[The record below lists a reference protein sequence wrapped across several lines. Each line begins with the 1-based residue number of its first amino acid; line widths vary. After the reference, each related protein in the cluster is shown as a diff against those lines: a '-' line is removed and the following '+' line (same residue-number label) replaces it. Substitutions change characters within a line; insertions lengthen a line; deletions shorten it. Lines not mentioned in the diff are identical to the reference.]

1 MNYSNKADM
10 QLLLQ
15 QQRKSFQKSGFPTLE
30 LRLDRL
36 DRLTSMIKK
45 YDRQICDT
53 IAEDFGSRAF
63 EISRLTEVFVTIEQA
78 KHAILSVA
86 EWMQPEQRQAPSPI
100 NEASAEVRYQ
110 PKGVVGII
118 APWNFPVH
126 LLLSPLVCVLAAGNR
141 AMLKPSE
148 ITSRTSQLI
157 CDMIGEFFDTSEVAV
172 VLGDA
177 KVSAQF
183 SQLPFDHLVF
193 TGSTAVGRKVMSAAA
208 QNLTPVTLELGGKAP
223 VIVDKG
229 VDLKTVSLRLMT
241 GKLFNSGQICIC
253 PDYAFVPEEL
263 LKPLLN
269 ELENATATLYPSIAD
284 NPDYT
289 AIVNDNHFSRL
300 QHLIDDATGEGVEIV
315 TLNPANE
322 DFDETQNRKMLPRIL
337 INPGNDSA
345 VMQNEIFGPLLA
357 IKTYR
362 DIQEVIDHI
371 QTQGHPLA
379 LYYFGDNDAHKTIL
393 RDNVLS
399 GGMAVD
405 DVVVQAICHALPF
418 GGIGTSGMGCYH
430 GIDGF
435 REFSHNKAVYAQTPV
450 EDIAGFT
457 RPPYSDAMRG
467 MMQQQVSES

>member
-1 MNYSNKADM
+1 MTYTSKADM

-30 LRLDRL
+30 LRIDRL

-63 EISRLTEVFVTIEQA
+63 EISRLTEVFVTIEQT
-78 KHAILSVA
+78 KHAILNIT

-157 CDMIGEFFDTSEVAV
+157 YDMIGEFFDPSEVAV

-183 SQLPFDHLVF
+183 SQLPLDHLVF
-193 TGSTAVGRKVMSAAA
+193 TGSTAVGRKVMSSAA

-223 VIVDKG
+223 VIIDKG
-229 VDLKTVSLRLMT
+229 VDLKTVSLRLMA

-269 ELENATATLYPSIAD
+269 ELKDATATLYPSIAD

-289 AIVNDNHFSRL
+289 AIVNDNHFYRL
-300 QHLIDDATGEGVEIV
+300 QHLIDDAAGEGVEI
-315 TLNPANE
+315 
-322 DFDETQNRKMLPRIL
+322 LP
-337 INPGNDSA
+337 
-345 VMQNEIFGPLLA
+345 
-357 IKTYR
+357 
-362 DIQEVIDHI
+362 
-371 QTQGHPLA
+371 
-379 LYYFGDNDAHKTIL
+379 
-393 RDNVLS
+393 
-399 GGMAVD
+399 
-405 DVVVQAICHALPF
+405 
-418 GGIGTSGMGCYH
+418 
-430 GIDGF
+430 
-435 REFSHNKAVYAQTPV
+435 
-450 EDIAGFT
+450 
-457 RPPYSDAMRG
+457 
-467 MMQQQVSES
+467 

>member
-1 MNYSNKADM
+1 
-10 QLLLQ
+10 
-15 QQRKSFQKSGFPTLE
+15 
-30 LRLDRL
+30 
-36 DRLTSMIKK
+36 
-45 YDRQICDT
+45 
-53 IAEDFGSRAF
+53 
-63 EISRLTEVFVTIEQA
+63 
-78 KHAILSVA
+78 
-86 EWMQPEQRQAPSPI
+86 
-100 NEASAEVRYQ
+100 
-110 PKGVVGII
+110 
-118 APWNFPVH
+118 
-126 LLLSPLVCVLAAGNR
+126 
-141 AMLKPSE
+141 MLKPSE

-157 CDMIGEFFDTSEVAV
+157 CDMIGEFFDPSEVAV

-223 VIVDKG
+223 VIIDKG